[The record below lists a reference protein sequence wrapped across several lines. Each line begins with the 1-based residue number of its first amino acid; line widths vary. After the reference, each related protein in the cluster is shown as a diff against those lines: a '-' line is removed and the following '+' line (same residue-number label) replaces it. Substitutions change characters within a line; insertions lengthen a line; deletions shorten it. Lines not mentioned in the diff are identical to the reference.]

1 MNRPFPKF
9 AKALILAVG
18 LALTCSAQPSLQEVW
33 KRHDAFAQKV
43 IGEGDGKA
51 KLIAVSE
58 QLFVG
63 KAGNKVRGWDSGNV
77 NAPAILWWG
86 GGPGSTF
93 DLAYLWKEFEN
104 PSKFRHMGIDQPG
117 TGESQWL
124 EGWAPETTVDDAEA
138 FLVAQGIHGP
148 VLVAGWSWG
157 STMAI
162 LFAQRHPERVRGIVV
177 GGVWSNTAEEVES
190 YLGVTGTRAWL
201 PSLSMVF
208 KEIQTGGGTA
218 RALHA
223 AIRAGQG
230 GKDLAKAYNA
240 SETLQCQEGE
250 LPRKLEPEV
259 VVTGASVPVN
269 MATEQDSSVRFA
281 YIESEMM
288 SRGECGQWSL
298 GMRFP
303 EALAAVP
310 LVVLQGRYD
319 QVCLPKVAMTF
330 LKAWPGTHKLL
341 VPFNGGHWGFD
352 GPDKAAR
359 EKCGLVL
366 TPKQE
371 RQLALATALH
381 FGNDMLLIGAALDS
395 LGETAIAY

>member
-117 TGESQWL
+117 T
-124 EGWAPETTVDDAEA
+124 
-138 FLVAQGIHGP
+138 
-148 VLVAGWSWG
+148 
-157 STMAI
+157 
-162 LFAQRHPERVRGIVV
+162 
-177 GGVWSNTAEEVES
+177 
-190 YLGVTGTRAWL
+190 
-201 PSLSMVF
+201 
-208 KEIQTGGGTA
+208 
-218 RALHA
+218 
-223 AIRAGQG
+223 
-230 GKDLAKAYNA
+230 
-240 SETLQCQEGE
+240 
-250 LPRKLEPEV
+250 
-259 VVTGASVPVN
+259 
-269 MATEQDSSVRFA
+269 
-281 YIESEMM
+281 
-288 SRGECGQWSL
+288 
-298 GMRFP
+298 
-303 EALAAVP
+303 
-310 LVVLQGRYD
+310 
-319 QVCLPKVAMTF
+319 
-330 LKAWPGTHKLL
+330 HKLL